1 MRGRLQAFPHREKAA
16 GVNLPTSNLLLKKSW
31 KELQLS
37 FCVEY

>member
-16 GVNLPTSNLLLKKSW
+16 GANLPTSNLLLKKSW